1 MNMTVYSYSRA
12 SKMILTIGNTK
23 GGVGKT
29 TLAIQIALARAL
41 AGHDPWLVDGD
52 RQGTAL
58 MAIALWENF
67 TQQPAIACSHTST
80 GPALRG
86 SSAQAVEP
94 RLGHHHR
101 RGRTG
106 FRQPARRPDALG
118 CGAGALRPRSFDVW
132 ALAQIAGLIEEARS
146 VRDGLVAYAVLNAAD
161 PAGSDNREAADAL
174 SGFPQLVLLD
184 APLGNRKAFATASG
198 FGHSVAEMK
207 PTDRKA
213 CAEVDSLVS
222 RLFHSTAISHG

>member
-1 MNMTVYSYSRA
+1 
-12 SKMILTIGNTK
+12 MILTIGNTK

-58 MAIALWENF
+58 MAIALRGDS
-67 TQQPAIACSHTST
+67 TQQPAIACSHYID

-86 SSAQAVEP
+86 QVLKQSSRYSDTIIDVGGQDSGNLRA
-94 RLGHHHR
+94 
-101 RGRTG
+101 
-106 FRQPARRPDALG
+106 ALM
-118 CGAGALRPRSFDVW
+118 LSDVVLVPFRPRSFDVW